1 MKGVDV
7 IAKVLETEGVEYL
20 ACFPHSEIIDSC
32 AALGIRPILARQE
45 RTALHIADG
54 YSRMNDG
61 RKLGDGSY
69 GNEP

>member
-32 AALGIRPILARQE
+32 AALGIRPLE
-45 RTALHIADG
+45 RPRR
-54 YSRMNDG
+54 SR
-61 RKLGDGSY
+61 RCW
-69 GNEP
+69 